1 MYANRI
7 ATQLPAQLSD
17 GLHERCTLDV
27 ADGTTHFG
35 DDEVKSFVEPHSR
48 RSVAYP
54 WPFTEH
60 APLDLVGDVR
70 HHLNGLA
77 QIVAMAFAVDDGL
90 VDATRGDAVVAGS
103 MNARETFIVT

>member
-1 MYANRI
+1 M
-7 ATQLPAQLSD
+7 PAQLSD
-17 GLHERCTLDV
+17 GLHERCTLYV

-35 DDEVKSFVEPHSR
+35 DDEVKSFVEPL
-48 RSVAYP
+48 
-54 WPFTEH
+54 TEH

-70 HHLNGLA
+70 HHLDGLA
-77 QIVAMAFAVDDGL
+77 QVVAMPFAVDDGL